1 MSRILKRED
10 FAPTR
15 NANTIVNSRYGQALK
30 VKMSKNECRDLLVC
44 NFIMGEVS
52 SIAKILAVMKEDEE
66 LTRDELIGEL
76 EILKT
81 KVWNSLKSTKLGATN
96 FNHMYV
102 EDLIENKAIN
112 KHFVG
117 GLK

>member
-1 MSRILKRED
+1 MSKILQRED

-15 NANTIVNSRYGQALK
+15 NANTIVNSRFGQAIK
-30 VKMSKNECRDLLVC
+30 VKMSKNECRDLLTC
-44 NFIMGEVS
+44 NYIMGEVS
-52 SIAKILAVMKEDEE
+52 AISRVIAVMKENIDHPI
-66 LTRDELIGEL
+66 DELIGEL
-76 EILKT
+76 EIMET
-81 KVWNSLKSTKLGATN
+81 KVWNSLKRTKLGATN

-102 EDLIENKAIN
+102 EDLSENKAIN

>member
-1 MSRILKRED
+1 MSTILKRED

-15 NANTIVNSRYGQALK
+15 NANTIVNSRYGQATK
-30 VKMSKNECRDLLVC
+30 VKMSKNECRDLLAC
-44 NFIMGEVS
+44 NFIMGEIS
-52 SIAKILAVMKEDEE
+52 SIAKILAVVKEDED
-66 LTRDELIGEL
+66 LSRDELIGEL

-102 EDLIENKAIN
+102 EDLAENKAIN

-117 GLK
+117 GLR